1 MLTFYKL
8 QWLEFSYL
16 LYRESESINI
26 NDFFPWVTRL
36 VVLLLNG
43 IELQEIQ
50 NILEQ
55 ESRDHIM

>member
-43 IELQEIQ
+43 IEFQEIQ